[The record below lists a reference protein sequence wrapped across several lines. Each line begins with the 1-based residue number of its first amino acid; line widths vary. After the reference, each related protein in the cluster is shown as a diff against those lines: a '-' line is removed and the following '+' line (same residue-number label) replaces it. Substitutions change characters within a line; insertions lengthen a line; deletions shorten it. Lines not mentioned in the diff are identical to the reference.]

1 MAFTGEP
8 VMCILILEGK
18 YPKGNIEAGIDFTVT
33 PNGDNTKPEFILN
46 NSGPGKY
53 YPGGPECTFRG
64 KRVPAFICWHE
75 SASITTQILVEALKT
90 LDSYDLFP
98 RSSGVKPFLMLDGH
112 KSRLELPFLQY
123 INTPR
128 DHWVVC
134 IGVPYDTALWQ
145 VGDSKEQNGSF
156 NIAMYKVKK
165 EMLEMKDE
173 LGMHD
178 DGLLDT
184 NLMPLINTAWQQSF
198 ARRVKNLNALA
209 DRGWN
214 PLNKNLLRH
223 EDLRATMT
231 TLEKSSCYHLSNEIV
246 TPQRNSKILDESTLG
261 SEITGTTESETNSS
275 FVHSN
280 HPSVSSLVSTAPKLE
295 TDELNFA
302 SGESLRCLKAML
314 SQEQL
319 HAARERIREDMS
331 NGQSIRDQ
339 LKANSRLSAG
349 ILFKSGSTRLG
360 KTVFDVCRE
369 NIEYKRI
376 KQLKR

>member
-1 MAFTGEP
+1 
-8 VMCILILEGK
+8 
-18 YPKGNIEAGIDFTVT
+18 
-33 PNGDNTKPEFILN
+33 
-46 NSGPGKY
+46 
-53 YPGGPECTFRG
+53 
-64 KRVPAFICWHE
+64 
-75 SASITTQILVEALKT
+75 
-90 LDSYDLFP
+90 
-98 RSSGVKPFLMLDGH
+98 
-112 KSRLELPFLQY
+112 
-123 INTPR
+123 
-128 DHWVVC
+128 
-134 IGVPYDTALWQ
+134 
-145 VGDSKEQNGSF
+145 
-156 NIAMYKVKK
+156 MYKAKK
-165 EMLEMKDE
+165 EMLEIKDE

-214 PLNKNLLRH
+214 PLNKNLLHH

-231 TLEKSSCYHLSNEIV
+231 TLEKSSHYHLSNEIV
-246 TPQRNSKILDESTLG
+246 IPQSNSKILDESTLG
-261 SEITGTTESETNSS
+261 SEITGTTESETSSS
-275 FVHSN
+275 FVLSN
-280 HPSVSSLVSTAPKLE
+280 HPSVLSLVSTAPKLE

-302 SGESLRCLKAML
+302 SGESLRCTKAML

-339 LKANSRLSAG
+339 LKANSRLSVG

-369 NIEYKRI
+369 NIEDKKNKAIEKIMKDKNEYHRNVENATKVWEKKGEIENMTIRELTIVCKPLKLKSDGKMPIKKDQLIYKFKEWSGRPTPVFHI
-376 KQLKR
+376 ENVHVENDEVENDDENDNIELMDNNILCEVEI